1 VLIQFIVAT
10 ASRCCTC
17 NRRPP
22 VEPDLSPPHR
32 HFVSRVV
39 ALSLIVIVSVTADAA
54 NEARTPICAIDMGSN
69 TFKRIVGSFEKGRY
83 KQRNIEKS
91 TLGVGDEVV
100 RYGRI
105 SDRKF
110 AEIEKAL
117 SGFKTS
123 CEKDSAATVVAIGTS
138 AFRDAP
144 NGARAVEIAAKLG
157 IPMEIATEK
166 RESELAYLAGSLGQ
180 DGYAV
185 IDNGSRSIELVS
197 REGGAP
203 RYLVFNQGYRLAYD
217 EFFAAAEDPEAASLA
232 FRDRLSQEALKAP
245 FMKGKKKLVGVEFGD
260 MADALFEPGEVEGR
274 VFTLQE
280 LKRKLHQIT
289 TSGADAFQVLKKKET
304 IDRALPRL
312 VVAAALTEEFGYS
325 RLELTERELGAGLI
339 IEAGTKKP

>member
-1 VLIQFIVAT
+1 M
-10 ASRCCTC
+10 
-17 NRRPP
+17 
-22 VEPDLSPPHR
+22 
-32 HFVSRVV
+32 
-39 ALSLIVIVSVTADAA
+39 IVSVTADVASQ
-54 NEARTPICAIDMGSN
+54 ARTPICAIDMGSN

-83 KQRNIEKS
+83 EQRNIEKR
-91 TLGVGDEVV
+91 TLGVGDEVAGF
-100 RYGRI
+100 GRI
-105 SDRKF
+105 SDRKL

-117 SGFKTS
+117 SRFKTS
-123 CEKDSAATVVAIGTS
+123 CEKEGAATVVAIATS

-197 REGGAP
+197 KEGGAP
-203 RYLVFNQGYRLAYD
+203 RYLVFNQGYRLAY
-217 EFFAAAEDPEAASLA
+217 ETFFAAAEDPEAASLA
-232 FRDRLSQEALKAP
+232 FRDRLRQEALKAP
-245 FMKGKKKLVGVEFGD
+245 FMKGKRKLVGVEFGE
-260 MADALFEPGEVEGR
+260 MADVLFEPAELEGR

-280 LKRKLHQIT
+280 LKRKLHEIT
-289 TSGADAFQVLKKKET
+289 ISRANAFQVLKKTKI

-312 VVAAALTEEFGYS
+312 VVAASLTEEFGYS
-325 RLELTERELGAGLI
+325 QLELTGRELGTGLI